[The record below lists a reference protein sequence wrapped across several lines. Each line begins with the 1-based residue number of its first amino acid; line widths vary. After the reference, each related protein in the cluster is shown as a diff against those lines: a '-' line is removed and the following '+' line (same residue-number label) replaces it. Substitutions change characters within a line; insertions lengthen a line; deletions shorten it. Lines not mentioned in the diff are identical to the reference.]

1 MAFRVRTNPTPPDA
15 QRETIMTMVN
25 VPAQPAAIG
34 AAPHTHPEIAAR
46 LFGKFSATLNGNPI
60 IPCSSLAGRSMLA
73 YMLAH
78 PRIGVPVEML
88 ENLFWPDADTHAAR
102 NNRNVAMSNLR
113 TSLRLIIDQPIIE
126 HRAGKYVFAR
136 ACSVWTDVQEF
147 EQRLNTARWLEA
159 NHRTEDAML
168 RYESALSLYEDDFL
182 VDELYQ
188 DWVLRKRDE
197 LRTLY
202 TDALDR
208 LCKFYFAQGN
218 YSACIEA
225 GRRILVHDRWREDVH
240 SLLMRSHARQ
250 SQLWFALKQY
260 RDCVEALRQEFNIAP
275 SAEMLQLHEQL
286 LRREPV

>member
-15 QRETIMTMVN
+15 QRDPIMTMVN

-34 AAPHTHPEIAAR
+34 SAPQTHPDIVAR
-46 LFGKFSATLNGNPI
+46 LFGKFNATLNGQAL
-60 IPCSSLAGRSMLA
+60 IPCSSSAGRSMLA

-78 PRIGVPVEML
+78 PRMGVSVEML
-88 ENLFWPDADTHAAR
+88 ENLFWPDADTDAAR

-113 TSLRLIIDQPIIE
+113 ASLRLIIDQPIIE

-147 EQRLNTARWLEA
+147 EQRLSTARWLEA

-182 VDELYQ
+182 IDELYQ

-197 LRTLY
+197 LRALY
-202 TDALDR
+202 TDALDH
-208 LCKFYFAQGN
+208 LCKFYFAQSN

-250 SQLWFALKQY
+250 NQLWFALKQY